1 MYSTHENPLNTM
13 AGGRDISDSPKQL
26 ACRMLTHS
34 TPALGPGGHILVAQA
49 PGRSR
54 QATRSTPRQH
64 RWYTRHRNRQ
74 TSFGDACVSP
84 KGLLWAHVMTTGLK
98 LWTGRVLMP
107 VGSAVPASLREEEVK
122 GSGVSPVR
130 IST

>member
-13 AGGRDISDSPKQL
+13 TGGPDISGSPKQL
-26 ACRMLTHS
+26 ASRMLTPS
-34 TPALGPGGHILVAQA
+34 TPALGPGGHILVAQV

-84 KGLLWAHVMTTGLK
+84 KGLLWAHVK